1 MLNTGA
7 FERRL
12 AATGSF
18 GLIAAF
24 AFLAMLAYWQV
35 WRTDLADEE
44 WNPRVLS
51 EYYDPL
57 RGRILDREGNVL
69 AESYSGG
76 VRRYPDASVAHVV
89 GYLDPRY
96 GSQGIELAHNEV
108 LAGREVSGWLGAF
121 RSEFDRQ
128 RRRGNDVQLTIDP
141 EAQAAAAS
149 ALGSRPGAVVA
160 LDPRTGEILA
170 MVSVPTY
177 DPGNLGT
184 FGEQLLEDPKSP
196 LLNRATQGQ
205 YPPGSTF
212 KTVTAIAALRT
223 GLMTPDTIVEC
234 PGEIVIDG
242 FPISC
247 RNTSQ
252 GVGTYP
258 FKHAFTYS
266 VNAIFGEVGV
276 ALGWRTLAEQAA
288 ELGIGREVPFS
299 LATAGGQ
306 LHSPG
311 ADLTD
316 VLLATTAFGQGEL
329 LATPLQMAAIA
340 GAIANRGELHLPRIA
355 LAEIHD
361 GEQVEE
367 LEPTGSRTLINGELA
382 TTMTDFM
389 VSVVQAGQ
397 AAGLNIPGVQVA
409 GKTGT
414 AEAGDGTSHAWFIG
428 FAPADDPR
436 VAVAVVVERGGQG
449 GVVAAPIAGDVIRA
463 VLEE

>member
-1 MLNTGA
+1 MLSTGA

-12 AATGSF
+12 ATTGTF
-18 GLIAAF
+18 GLVAAF
-24 AFLAMLAYWQV
+24 VFLAMLGYWQV
-35 WRTDLADEE
+35 VRTDLADEE

-96 GSQGIELAHNEV
+96 GSQGVELAYNEV

-128 RRRGNDVQLTIDP
+128 RRRGNDVQLSIDP
-141 EAQAAAAS
+141 QAQAAAAD
-149 ALGSRPGAVVA
+149 ALGARNGAVVA
-160 LDPRTGEILA
+160 LDPRTGEVLA

-184 FGEQLLEDPKSP
+184 FGEELLADPNAP

-212 KTVTAIAALRT
+212 KTVSAIAALGT

-258 FKHAFTYS
+258 FKHAYTFS
-266 VNAIFGEVGV
+266 VNAIFAQVGV
-276 ALGWRTLAEQAA
+276 ALGWTTMAEQSAA
-288 ELGIGREVPFS
+288 LGIGHEIAFS
-299 LATAGGQ
+299 LATAPGQ
-306 LHSPG
+306 LHAPDSEL
-311 ADLTD
+311 DD
-316 VLLATTAFGQGEL
+316 VLLASTAFGQGEL

-340 GAIANRGELHLPRIA
+340 ATVANGGQLVLPRVA
-355 LAEIHD
+355 LAELSD
-361 GEQVEE
+361 GEVLRE
-367 LEPTGSRTLINGELA
+367 LEPAVTKRVLDEGLA
-382 TTMTDFM
+382 ATMVDFM

-397 AAGLNIPGVQVA
+397 ASGLNIPGVQVA

-428 FAPADDPR
+428 FAPADDPQI
-436 VAVAVVVERGGQG
+436 AIAVVVERGGQG
-449 GVVAAPIAGDVIRA
+449 GVVAAPIAGEVIRA
-463 VLEE
+463 VLSE